1 MRIRRSVS
9 RFFAGLILPMLSIGV
24 TLYFASYAIWGERG
38 VVALGDTKAKLAI
51 QQEKL
56 AEMQEARTRL
66 EHRIT
71 LLEPGAVDP
80 DLVEELARGQ
90 LLDGGPNQVALPRN
104 AP

>member
-1 MRIRRSVS
+1 MS
-9 RFFAGLILPMLSIGV
+9 RFFAGLVLPMLSIGV

-38 VVALGDTKAKLAI
+38 VVALGDTRAKLAVE
-51 QQEKL
+51 QEKL
-56 AEMQEARTRL
+56 AEMQGTRERL
-66 EHRIT
+66 QHRIM

-90 LLDGGPNQVALPRN
+90 LLDGGPGQVALPRN